1 MPDEMAAEMLKAEDD
16 VRIEKRGRL
25 GLISL
30 NRGRA
35 LNALNLDM
43 VQALLRALNA
53 WRDDDEVAHVAIR
66 SLDEKAFSAG
76 GDLHRLWEAGFWA
89 KAEGGPLPLTFFQE
103 EYRLNHLIKTYPK
116 PYIALLDGIVMGGG
130 FGISVHGS
138 VRLAGERIS
147 FAMPEVG
154 IGFFPD
160 VGATHFLPRLPCSIG
175 TFLALTGSRIGRDD
189 CLWSGIAT
197 HAVPGR
203 SFDALI
209 DELAREDDHWQVI
222 ERYAQAPGEVRSGLA
237 GDAERI
243 DSVFSATSIAEI
255 RSRLADRP
263 EWERGQKALQAIGRM
278 SPTSLAIA
286 LCQMRL
292 GLQMDFAEAMRLE
305 YRIVNRI
312 LAGEDFYE
320 GVRAQLIDKDHAP
333 RWHPADLADVQET
346 EINAYFASLEEEL
359 ALSGDRG

>member
-1 MPDEMAAEMLKAEDD
+1 MQQQMAAEMLKADD
-16 VRIEKRGRL
+16 DIRIEKRGRL

-30 NRGRA
+30 DRGRA

-43 VQALLRALNA
+43 VQAMLSALSA

-89 KAEGGPLPLTFFQE
+89 KVEGGPLPLTFFQE

-116 PYIALLDGIVMGGG
+116 PYIALVDGIVMGGG
-130 FGISVHGS
+130 FGVSVHGS
-138 VRLAGERIS
+138 VRLAGERIN

-160 VGATHFLPRLPCSIG
+160 VGATHFLPQMPYSVG
-175 TFLALTGSRIGRDD
+175 TYLALTGSRIGRAD

-197 HAVPGR
+197 HAVPAR
-203 SFDALI
+203 RFDALI
-209 DELAREDDHWQVI
+209 EGLVREDDHRRVV
-222 ERYAQAPGEVRSGLA
+222 EEYAQAPEEERSALA
-237 GDAERI
+237 DDAELI
-243 DSVFSATSIAEI
+243 EDTFSASSIAEI
-255 RSRLADRP
+255 LARLAAKP

-292 GLQMDFAEAMRLE
+292 GRQMDFAEAMRLE

-333 RWHPADLADVQET
+333 RWYPAGLADVKET
-346 EINAYFASLEEEL
+346 EINAYLAPLEEEL
-359 ALSGDRG
+359 ALPGDRG